1 MRRVL
6 GIVGSAALVAS
17 AGVFAG
23 GAPAGASAD
32 QGVTAK
38 TITVGIPYVD
48 LAAVDHQFG
57 LKINQ
62 GSYPDAYNA
71 LFDQINTQGGIN
83 GRKVVPVFVA
93 VNPTGTAAAAS
104 SCTQLT
110 EDNHVF
116 VAFSPLSPDCYLIG
130 GTPTIGAT
138 VTGTLPKGAAQ
149 NFTVTAP
156 ATAYDPVQLAVLT
169 QKGILKGKKVGVFA
183 GTVTDQ
189 AEMAIVNAA
198 LKKEHVDVV
207 SSAVDSAPS
216 TDTAAENQQ
225 QAVIAQHFKNAGVNE
240 VVAVGN
246 GSAVWLAGEDA
257 NQATYNPNW
266 MATNETQ
273 LAGVLTGKSYNPTYL
288 KNVVATFP
296 QTSQANQWSDPLIQ
310 KCVKTVEKAFP
321 DDAVASPVGQ
331 TAGDSS
337 NDTYVSVMSACTYV
351 ALFDAIAKAAGK
363 HLTVSSFTK
372 AGYGLHNLKAPGLG
386 TVSFGPGRAYAVGP
400 VYLAH
405 YDPTTHQLVIA
416 SKPVSQ

>member
-1 MRRVL
+1 MRR
-6 GIVGSAALVAS
+6 IVGIFWSAALVAS
-17 AGVFAG
+17 AGVFMG

-71 LFDQINTQGGIN
+71 LFDQINTHGGID

-116 VAFSPLSPDCYLIG
+116 AAFSPLSPICYLEHA
-130 GTPTIGAT
+130 TPTIGAT
-138 VTGTLPKGAAQ
+138 VTGVVTKDAAP

-156 ATAYDPVQLAVLT
+156 STAYDPVQIAVLA
-169 QKGILKGKKVGVFA
+169 QKGVLKGKKVGVF
-183 GTVTDQ
+183 GGNVTDQ
-189 AEMAIVNAA
+189 PEVAIVNAA
-198 LKKEHVDVV
+198 LKKNHVDVLA
-207 SSAVDSAPS
+207 SAVDSAPS
-216 TDTAAENQQ
+216 TDQAASDQQ
-225 QAVIAQHFKNAGVNE
+225 QAVIAQRFKSLGVNE
-240 VVAVGN
+240 VVAVGT
-246 GSAVWLAGEDA
+246 GSAVWLQGEDA

-266 MATNETQ
+266 MATSETD
-273 LAGVLTGKSYNPTYL
+273 LAGVLAGKSYDPQYL
-288 KNVVATFP
+288 QNVVATFP

-310 KCVKTVEKAFP
+310 QCVKTVKRAFP

-363 HLTVSSFTK
+363 HLTVASFTK
-372 AGYGLHNLKAPGLG
+372 AGYGLHNVKMPGVG

-405 YDPTTHQLVIA
+405 YNPTTKQLVIA
-416 SKPVSQ
+416 SKPVSS